1 MFLNC
6 VLSQRHTLLITDT
19 YSMWI
24 YMYIYIYMYIWMSI
38 YIVGVQSPTGVKSI
52 QWEGAKRGREKREER
67 EAEKG
72 EKRWGEIDIMEHEQ
86 WYFRGKYFVNLQ
98 PSRSTRSNC
107 PSRVQ
112 WFCWGG
118 LESFK
123 QQHIKSQIFQKRT
136 PRTTNIY
143 VCYKR
148 ICLFNTNAKD
158 ARHHRMSEAKYWTSR
173 LLQ

>member
-1 MFLNC
+1 
-6 VLSQRHTLLITDT
+6 
-19 YSMWI
+19 
-24 YMYIYIYMYIWMSI
+24 MYIWMSI

-52 QWEGAKRGREKREER
+52 HWEGAKRGREKREER

-86 WYFRGKYFVNLQ
+86 WYFRGTYFVNLQ
-98 PSRSTRSNC
+98 PSRSTRSTC

-143 VCYKR
+143 MSVTKGYVCSTLMPR
-148 ICLFNTNAKD
+148 MQDTIEW
-158 ARHHRMSEAKYWTSR
+158 ARQNIGRVDFYNNSFWIPLPIVIWSHMPIGI
-173 LLQ
+173 